1 MIISIDLDYFYP
13 NNNSIWDYVLKDSF
27 NEQSIETDLNIVN
40 QLKYLIKNKKLVLL
54 NKHNELL
61 KFIKSNDIVVN
72 FDFHHDI
79 FYSKEDEKLI
89 DYFDYM
95 DEDFKESCWAGY
107 AIKYLNINYYWVGHP
122 NSNNDINYKNELTF
136 ELNSDI
142 IYIIKSE
149 NYINN
154 KQFNYIWR
162 LLNE

>member
-13 NNNSIWDYVLKDSF
+13 NNNSIWDYILKNSF

-40 QLKYLIKNKKLVLL
+40 KIKYLIKNKKLILL

-107 AIKYLNINYYWVGHP
+107 AIKYLNIDYHWIGHHD
-122 NSNNDINYKNELTF
+122 SNNDINYENELTF

-154 KQFNYIWR
+154 KQFNYIWG

>member
-13 NNNSIWDYVLKDSF
+13 NNNSVWDYVLEDSF

-40 QLKYLIKNKKLVLL
+40 QIKYLIKNKKLVLL

-79 FYSKEDEKLI
+79 FYSKEDKKLI

-95 DEDFKESCWAGY
+95 DEDFKESCWVGY
-107 AIKYLNINYYWVGHP
+107 AIKYLNIDYYWIGHS
-122 NSNNDINYKNELTF
+122 NSDNDINYKNELTF